1 MSATAVTSPPY
12 APTAG
17 SAERQATVDLGLP
30 ISALQRRAIFA
41 AGKAHGLDIDDL
53 RAMTP
58 AGSISLLTRLQAGG
72 LIDLLNAGSE
82 NVYPKR
88 RSRAPRRPKGIHAFA
103 TPSQRNK
110 IESLRIELGWTPQG
124 LGGFLADRRHDHGRP
139 MATLHDGTYTLNIDS
154 TADASAVIEL
164 LKAVLAKTERARER
178 KDAQTADGSA
188 ASGAVEPNQD
198 GLASPLEG
206 GSQT

>member
-1 MSATAVTSPPY
+1 MSAMAVTSPPF

-30 ISALQRRAIFA
+30 LSADQRRAIFA

-58 AGSISLLTRLQAGG
+58 AGSISLLTRLQASR
-72 LIDLLNAGSE
+72 LIDRLNAGSE
-82 NVYPKR
+82 NAYPKR
-88 RSRAPRRPKGIHAFA
+88 RSRTPRRPKGIHAFA
-103 TPSQRNK
+103 TPSQLNK
-110 IESLRIELGWTPQG
+110 IKVLRIDLGWTPER
-124 LGGFLADRRHDHGRP
+124 LGEWLSKRHHDHGRP
-139 MATLHDGTYTLNIDS
+139 MATVGGGAYHLNIDS

-164 LKAVLAKTERARER
+164 LKAVLAKTERARQR
-178 KDAQTADGSA
+178 RDSRTLDGSA
-188 ASGAVEPNQD
+188 AGGAVEPNQD

-206 GSQT
+206 GS